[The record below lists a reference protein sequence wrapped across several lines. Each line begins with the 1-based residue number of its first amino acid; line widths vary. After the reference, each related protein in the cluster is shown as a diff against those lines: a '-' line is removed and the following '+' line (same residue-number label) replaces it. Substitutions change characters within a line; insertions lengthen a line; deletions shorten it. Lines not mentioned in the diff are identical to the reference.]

1 MARPQGG
8 IPFPEDDRKALEQML
23 DSSGRK
29 STKPLTGQ
37 PANPGYLRDGV
48 WAPASKG
55 LNDDGEE
62 RNPSSTAVCI
72 VGSRLP
78 CFGNLQCKTGLGS
91 SPCLSEWLHGGNY
104 ARLYACTRIPQWK
117 KFVHPLRRKE
127 VEGTS
132 VITALPLCITWNCC
146 TSFHLYRICMQYS
159 LCM

>member
-1 MARPQGG
+1 
-8 IPFPEDDRKALEQML
+8 ML

-62 RNPSSTAVCI
+62 RNHNSTAVCI
-72 VGSRLP
+72 VGGHLP

-104 ARLYACTRIPQWK
+104 CDVQGGRASPTPVWEENISWTR
-117 KFVHPLRRKE
+117 
-127 VEGTS
+127 
-132 VITALPLCITWNCC
+132 N
-146 TSFHLYRICMQYS
+146 
-159 LCM
+159 